1 MKTKYLPLLLIL
13 ISLLFTNPSIAQ
25 SNKLVIEKM
34 KIPDHQSMK
43 VYSNE
48 KYNSP
53 AISPG
58 EEIFNT
64 EYDYMCNNA
73 IGPLI
78 DLVDLD
84 GDGSLDP
91 IMTQMQRL
99 SFHPNRSQQFAY
111 NAFGLVNHF
120 NAFDPTNGTSGSSTY
135 GWGSIQL
142 CVGGNWDGNAL
153 LFANSNGQS
162 WHSRIDLTNLVP
174 ITPYPT
180 TSFPGSP
187 SFVYLQSGRI
197 IVNSFTL
204 IYYSSIDY
212 GETFDSLFMFGDGD
226 PNFIPYPAEIPIF
239 KSDDDT
245 VIASVGGFEGCFPT
259 GNPDGL
265 YWYGS
270 TDAGNTWY
278 GFPIGYG
285 SGINPEYGQIINR
298 DYAPYFT
305 NFAQINYNV
314 SNDGVTH
321 VVANG
326 YGQGVLPGTS
336 DTVNVFPILYWNS
349 NHQNWI
355 AITDPSTEGPTD
367 GFGNYVAGGSTVR
380 LYSGNAI
387 GQAYPSVATSADGQ
401 FVFAAWQ
408 GFEYTGAV
416 GSSEWN
422 IYPGD
427 GSPNS
432 GPIYYTDLYYAF
444 SNDYGVT
451 WADPSILKGD
461 ADVMEQFPYLARR
474 IEFDGN
480 VALVHYIY
488 QEDAIPGCS
497 IFNGQIAGQNSSS
510 DDTRWMYDYWFNTPP
525 SVEDNISLSEFTL
538 EQNYP
543 NPFNPS
549 TKISWQSAVGSW
561 QTLKVYDIL
570 GNEVAT
576 LVNEYRPAGKYEIEF
591 DSHSGLSGIKEL
603 PSGVYFYQLL
613 VSALQSKDGKAGNLV
628 QTRKMV
634 LLK

>member
-1 MKTKYLPLLLIL
+1 MKTKYLPSLLIL
-13 ISLLFTNPSIAQ
+13 ISLLFTNQSIAQ

-34 KIPDHQSMK
+34 KIPDANAPQIH
-43 VYSNE
+43 SNE
-48 KYNSP
+48 NYNSP
-53 AISPG
+53 AMSPG

-64 EYDYMCNNA
+64 NNDYMCNNA
-73 IGPLI
+73 IGSQI

-84 GDGSLDP
+84 GDGVLDP
-91 IMTQMQRL
+91 IITQMQRL
-99 SFHPNRSQQFAY
+99 SSFPNRSQRFAY
-111 NAFGLVNHF
+111 QAFGAPIVHF
-120 NAFDPTNGTSGSSTY
+120 NAFDSTSATSGSATY
-135 GWGSIQL
+135 GFGSIQL
-142 CVGGNWDGNAL
+142 CVGGDWDGNAL
-153 LFANSNGQS
+153 LFAHSNGLS
-162 WHSRIDLTNLVP
+162 WHSRIDLANLVP

-180 TSFPGSP
+180 TSSPGSFP

-197 IVNSFTL
+197 IVNNSTL
-204 IYYSSIDY
+204 VYYSSTDY
-212 GETFDSLFMFGDGD
+212 GETFDSLFRFGDSQ
-226 PNFIPYPAEIPIF
+226 PNFNFNTSNTPSEIPIF

-245 VIASVGGFEGCFPT
+245 VIASVAGFDGCFPT
-259 GNPDGL
+259 GNPDGF

-270 TDAGNTWY
+270 TDAGNTWFGY
-278 GFPIGYG
+278 AFGYG
-285 SGINPEYGQIINR
+285 SGANPEYGQIINR
-298 DYAPYFT
+298 DYAPYFS

-326 YGQGVLPGTS
+326 YGQGVLPGTT

-349 NHQNWI
+349 RDQNWI

-367 GFGNYVAGGSTVR
+367 GFGNYVTGGSTVR

-387 GQAYPSVATSADGQ
+387 GQAYPNITTSDDGKLI
-401 FVFAAWQ
+401 VAAWQ

-416 GSSEWN
+416 GNSEWN

-427 GSPNS
+427 GSSNS
-432 GPIYYTDLYYAF
+432 GPIYYTDLYFNY
-444 SNDYGVT
+444 STDYGVT
-451 WADPSILKGD
+451 WVSPEILKGD
-461 ADVMEQFPYLARR
+461 ANVMEQFPYLSRR
-474 IEFDGN
+474 MEFDGTTYK
-480 VALVHYIY
+480 AHFIY

-497 IFNGQIAGQNSSS
+497 IFNGQIAGQNSAS
-510 DDTRWMYDYWFNTPP
+510 DDTRWLYDSFFPFPTGDVN
-525 SVEDNISLSEFTL
+525 DNSMVNNFSL

-561 QTLKVYDIL
+561 QTLKVYDVL

-591 DSHSGLSGIKEL
+591 IVGQDSNPDIA
-603 PSGVYFYQLL
+603 SGVYFYQLK
-613 VSALQSKDGKAGNLV
+613 SGNLV

-634 LLK
+634 LIK